1 MDLGLSSNALS
12 FPPLPPEVPLPMPT
26 QSLREK
32 PVGVRRPASSPSG
45 IGLRRFLV
53 VGGAAVLSAIAAYE
67 MYLVLGGSGFTTLAA
82 FMLLL
87 FVALFG
93 WIALSFTS
101 ALAGFV
107 SVLMG
112 GGRRLLSAKATLPTS
127 RTALLMPTYNE
138 SPSRVMVGLQAIEES
153 LRAAGASD
161 AFDFFILS
169 DTTDPEIWIAE
180 EAAFLMLRERTGGH
194 RRIFYRH
201 RKQNVARKAGN
212 IADWVQRWGGNYPQ
226 FLILDADSVM
236 TADALLRLAVAMERH
251 PDVGLIQ
258 TLPII
263 TAATTLLARL
273 QQFAGSVYG
282 PLIAHGLAWWHG
294 AEGNYWG
301 HNALIRTRAFAEQA
315 GLPVLQGRI
324 PFGGH
329 ILSHDFVE
337 AALIRRGG
345 WAVHMVPGLAG
356 SYETGP
362 PSLIELTVRDRR
374 WCQGN
379 LQHAA
384 VLPTRGL
391 AWTSRLHLLTGIGSY
406 ITAPLWVLFLL
417 TGILIALQARFV
429 PYNYFPGGKSLFP
442 TWPVIDPVRAMWMF
456 IGTMAVLL
464 APKLLAAIAVL
475 LRARE
480 RRGHGGATRLLM
492 SVATET
498 ILTGLIAPVMMLSQS
513 GAVCGILLGRDSGW
527 QPQRRDDGSVPMREL
542 ARRYQHHTVLGL
554 LLGGGAWTVSPYLAL
569 WMIPVV
575 LGLVLAIPLA
585 AVTGQRRVGWALRRI
600 GLLCTPEETAP
611 PGVLARATEL
621 ARQLEHDADSDGLA
635 RLLDDPKLLAAHVA
649 MLPPPRRPRIDPI
662 DATLLVARTKLNE
675 ARSLIEVWGGLTRA
689 ERVAVLTDEP
699 ALERLVALRLA
710 EPCRHQ
716 FCC

>member
-1 MDLGLSSNALS
+1 MDLGLNSKVRS

-32 PVGVRRPASSPSG
+32 PLGVCRPASSPSG
-45 IGLRRFLV
+45 IALRRLLV
-53 VGGAAVLSAIAAYE
+53 LGGAGVLSVVATYE

-82 FMLLL
+82 LMLLL

-101 ALAGFV
+101 AVAGFMSLV
-107 SVLMG
+107 AG
-112 GGRRLLSAKATLPTS
+112 GGRRLLCAEATLPTT

-138 SPSRVMVGLQAIEES
+138 SPARVMAGLQAIEES
-153 LRAAGASD
+153 LRAAGVAG

-169 DTTDPEIWIAE
+169 DTTDPEVWIAE
-180 EAAFLMLRERTGGH
+180 EAAFLTLRERTGG
-194 RRIFYRH
+194 RGRIFYRH
-201 RKQNVARKAGN
+201 RKQNIARKAGN
-212 IADWVQRWGGNYPQ
+212 IADWVKRWGGAYSQ

-236 TADALLRLAVAMERH
+236 TADALQRLVVAMERH

-263 TAATTLLARL
+263 IGATTLLARL
-273 QQFAGSVYG
+273 QQFAGRVYG
-282 PLIAHGLAWWHG
+282 PLIAHGIAGWHG

-315 GLPVLQGRI
+315 GLPVLRGRS

-329 ILSHDFVE
+329 IMSHDFVE

-345 WAVHMVPGLAG
+345 WAVHMVPGLSG
-356 SYETGP
+356 SYESGP
-362 PSLIELTVRDRR
+362 ASLIDLAVRDRR

-384 VLPTRGL
+384 VLPARGL

-406 ITAPLWVLFLL
+406 ITAPLWLLFLL

-429 PYNYFPGGKSLFP
+429 SHDYFPGGKSLFP
-442 TWPVIDPVRAMWMF
+442 TWPIIDPVRAMWMF

-475 LRARE
+475 LRASE
-480 RRGHGGATRLLM
+480 RRGHGGAARLLM
-492 SVATET
+492 SVGAET
-498 ILTGLIAPVMMLSQS
+498 ILTGLIAPVTMLSQS
-513 GAVCGILLGRDSGW
+513 GAVCEVLLGRDSGW
-527 QPQRRDDGSVPMREL
+527 QPQRRDDGSVPIGEL
-542 ARRYQHHTVLGL
+542 ARRYRYHTLLGL
-554 LLGGGAWTVSPYLAL
+554 LLGGGAWIVSPHLAL
-569 WMIPVV
+569 WMTPVV

-585 AVTGQRRVGWALRRI
+585 AITGQRRAGWALRRI
-600 GLLCTPEETAP
+600 GLFRTPEETAP
-611 PGVLARATEL
+611 PRVLGRASEL
-621 ARQLEHDADSDGLA
+621 VRQYEQDADSNALA
-635 RLLDDPKLLAAHVA
+635 RLLDDPDLLAAHAA
-649 MLPPPRRPRIDPI
+649 MLPPSRRARIDPV
-662 DATLLVARTKLNE
+662 DATLLVARTKLDE
-675 ARSLIEVWGGLTRA
+675 ARALDEVWGELTRA
-689 ERVAVLTDEP
+689 ERLAVLMDEP
-699 ALERLVALRLA
+699 ALERLVALSS
-710 EPCRHQ
+710 H
-716 FCC
+716 

>member
-1 MDLGLSSNALS
+1 MDLGLSSNVLS
-12 FPPLPPEVPLPMPT
+12 FPPLPPEVPLSMPT

-32 PVGVRRPASSPSG
+32 PMGCRRPASSPSG

-53 VGGAAVLSAIAAYE
+53 VGGAVVLSAIATYE
-67 MYLVLGGSGFTTLAA
+67 MYLVLAGSGFTTLAA

-87 FVALFG
+87 FVALFS

-101 ALAGFV
+101 SLAGFV
-107 SVLMG
+107 SVLVG
-112 GGRRLLSAKATLPTS
+112 GGRRLLSSEANLPTT

-138 SPSRVMVGLQAIEES
+138 SPARVMGGLQAIEES

-161 AFDFFILS
+161 PFDLFILS

-180 EAAFLMLRERTGGH
+180 EAAFLSLRERTGGH
-194 RRIFYRH
+194 HRIFYRH

-212 IADWVQRWGGNYPQ
+212 IADWVRRWGGRYPQ

-236 TADALLRLAVAMERH
+236 TADALLRLVVAMERH

-263 TAATTLLARL
+263 TAGTTLLARL
-273 QQFAGSVYG
+273 QQFASRVYG

-315 GLPVLQGRI
+315 GLPVLQGPT

-345 WAVHMVPGLAG
+345 WAAHMVPGLPG

-384 VLPTRGL
+384 VLPARGL
-391 AWTSRLHLLTGIGSY
+391 AWISRLHLLTGIGSY

-475 LRARE
+475 VRASE
-480 RRGHGGATRLLM
+480 RRGHGGAARLLM

-513 GAVCGILLGRDSGW
+513 GAVCGVLLGRDSGW
-527 QPQRRDDGSVPMREL
+527 QPQRRDDGSVPIGEL
-542 ARRYQHHTVLGL
+542 ARRYKHHTVLGL
-554 LLGGGAWTVSPYLAL
+554 LLGSGAWTVSPYLAL
-569 WMIPVV
+569 WMTPVV
-575 LGLVLAIPLA
+575 VGLVLAIPVA
-585 AVTGQRRVGWALRRI
+585 AVTGQRRIGLALRKI
-600 GLLCTPEETAP
+600 GLLCTPEETTP
-611 PGVLARATEL
+611 PSVLVRATEL
-621 ARQLEHDADSDGLA
+621 GCQLEQDKDSDVLA
-635 RLLDDPKLLAAHVA
+635 RLLDDPNLLAAHVA

-675 ARSLIEVWGGLTRA
+675 ARSLKEVWGELTRL
-689 ERVAVLTDEP
+689 ERLVVLTDQP

-710 EPCRHQ
+710 KTCEHQ
-716 FCC
+716 FN

>member
-1 MDLGLSSNALS
+1 MDLGLNSNVLS
-12 FPPLPPEVPLPMPT
+12 FPPLPPEVPLPMPS

-32 PVGVRRPASSPSG
+32 PRSIRRPASSPRG

-87 FVALFG
+87 FVALFS
-93 WIALSFTS
+93 WIALSFTNS
-101 ALAGFV
+101 LAGFV
-107 SVLMG
+107 SVLVG
-112 GGRRLLSAKATLPTS
+112 GGRRLLSSKASLPTT

-138 SPSRVMVGLQAIEES
+138 SPARVMAGLQAIEES
-153 LRAAGASD
+153 LRAAGVSD

-180 EAAFLMLRERTGGH
+180 EAAFLALRERTGGH
-194 RRIFYRH
+194 GCIFYRH

-212 IADWVQRWGGNYPQ
+212 IADWVRRWGGDYPQ

-236 TADALLRLAVAMERH
+236 TAEALLRLVVAMERH

-273 QQFAGSVYG
+273 QQFAGRVYG

-315 GLPVLQGRI
+315 GLPVLQGPG

-345 WAVHMVPGLAG
+345 WAVHMVPGLVG

-362 PSLIELTVRDRR
+362 PTLIELAVRDRR

-384 VLPTRGL
+384 VLSTRGL

-475 LRARE
+475 LHASE
-480 RRGHGGATRLLM
+480 RRGHGGGARLLM
-492 SVATET
+492 SVTTET
-498 ILTGLIAPVMMLSQS
+498 ILTGLIAPLMMLSQS
-513 GAVCGILLGRDSGW
+513 GAVCGVLLGRDSGW
-527 QPQRRDDGSVPMREL
+527 QPQRRDDGSVPIREL
-542 ARRYQHHTVLGL
+542 ARRYRHHTVSGL
-554 LLGGGAWTVSPYLAL
+554 LLGSGAWTVSPYLAL
-569 WMIPVV
+569 WMTPVV

-611 PGVLARATEL
+611 PGVLSRATEL
-621 ARQLEHDADSDGLA
+621 ARQLEHDADSDVLA
-635 RLLDDPKLLAAHVA
+635 RLLDDPNLLAAHMA
-649 MLPPPRRPRIDPI
+649 MLPPSRRPRIDPI

-675 ARSLIEVWGGLTRA
+675 ARSLKEVWGELARA
-689 ERVAVLTDEP
+689 ERLAVLTDEP

-716 FCC
+716 SY

>member
-1 MDLGLSSNALS
+1 MDLGLSSNVLS
-12 FPPLPPEVPLPMPT
+12 FPALPPEAPLPMPT

-45 IGLRRFLV
+45 VGLRRLLV
-53 VGGAAVLSAIAAYE
+53 VGGAAVLSAIATYE
-67 MYLVLGGSGFTTLAA
+67 MYLVLGGSGFTTLAV

-93 WIALSFTS
+93 WIALSFTN

-107 SVLMG
+107 SVLAG
-112 GGRRLLSAKATLPTS
+112 GGSRLLSSKATLPTT

-138 SPSRVMVGLQAIEES
+138 SLPRVMAGLLAIDES

-161 AFDFFILS
+161 VFDFFILS

-180 EAAFLMLRERTGGH
+180 EAAFLTLREHAGGH
-194 RRIFYRH
+194 GRIFYRH

-212 IADWVQRWGGNYPQ
+212 IADWVQRWGGDYPQ

-236 TADALLRLAVAMERH
+236 TADALLRLVVAMERH
-251 PDVGLIQ
+251 ADVGLIQ

-273 QQFAGSVYG
+273 QQFAGRVYG

-315 GLPVLQGRI
+315 GLPVLQGPS
-324 PFGGH
+324 PFSGH

-356 SYETGP
+356 SYETAP

-384 VLPTRGL
+384 VLRTRGL
-391 AWTSRLHLLTGIGSY
+391 AWISRLHLLTGIGSY
-406 ITAPLWVLFLL
+406 VTAPLWVLFLL

-475 LRARE
+475 LRASE
-480 RRGHGGATRLLM
+480 RRGHGGAARLLM
-492 SVATET
+492 SVVAET
-498 ILTGLIAPVMMLSQS
+498 VLTGLIAPVMMLSQS
-513 GAVCGILLGRDSGW
+513 GAVCGVLLGRDSGW
-527 QPQRRDDGSVPMREL
+527 QPQRRDDGSVPMKEL
-542 ARRYQHHTVLGL
+542 ARRYRHHTVLGL
-554 LLGGGAWTVSPYLAL
+554 LLGGGAWIVSPYLAL
-569 WMIPVV
+569 WMTPVV
-575 LGLVLAIPLA
+575 LGLLLAIPLA
-585 AVTGQRRVGWALRRI
+585 AITGQRRVGRALRRI
-600 GLLCTPEETAP
+600 GLLCTPEETAL

-621 ARQLEHDADSDGLA
+621 ARQLEQSHDADFDVLG
-635 RLLDDPKLLAAHVA
+635 RLLDDPNLLAAHVA

-675 ARSLIEVWGGLTRA
+675 AKSLKEVWGGLTRA
-689 ERVAVLTDEP
+689 ERLAVLTDEP
-699 ALERLVALRLA
+699 ALERLIALRLA
-710 EPCRHQ
+710 
-716 FCC
+716 

>member
-1 MDLGLSSNALS
+1 
-12 FPPLPPEVPLPMPT
+12 
-26 QSLREK
+26 
-32 PVGVRRPASSPSG
+32 
-45 IGLRRFLV
+45 
-53 VGGAAVLSAIAAYE
+53 
-67 MYLVLGGSGFTTLAA
+67 
-82 FMLLL
+82 
-87 FVALFG
+87 
-93 WIALSFTS
+93 
-101 ALAGFV
+101 
-107 SVLMG
+107 
-112 GGRRLLSAKATLPTS
+112 
-127 RTALLMPTYNE
+127 
-138 SPSRVMVGLQAIEES
+138 
-153 LRAAGASD
+153 
-161 AFDFFILS
+161 
-169 DTTDPEIWIAE
+169 
-180 EAAFLMLRERTGGH
+180 
-194 RRIFYRH
+194 
-201 RKQNVARKAGN
+201 
-212 IADWVQRWGGNYPQ
+212 
-226 FLILDADSVM
+226 M
-236 TADALLRLAVAMERH
+236 TADALLRLVAAMERH

-273 QQFAGSVYG
+273 QQFASRVYG

-315 GLPVLQGRI
+315 GLPVLQGPS

-345 WAVHMVPGLAG
+345 WAVHMVPGLVG

-384 VLPTRGL
+384 VLTARGL

-475 LRARE
+475 LRASE
-480 RRGHGGATRLLM
+480 RRGHGGAARLLM
-492 SVATET
+492 SVAAET
-498 ILTGLIAPVMMLSQS
+498 VLTGLIAPVMMLSQS
-513 GAVCGILLGRDSGW
+513 GAVCGVLLGRDSGW
-527 QPQRRDDGSVPMREL
+527 QPQRRDDGSVPIREL
-542 ARRYQHHTVLGL
+542 ARRYRHHTVLGL
-554 LLGGGAWTVSPYLAL
+554 LLGSGAWTVSLYLAL

-585 AVTGQRRVGWALRRI
+585 VVTGQRRVGRALRRI
-600 GLLCTPEETAP
+600 GLFCTPEETAP

-621 ARQLEHDADSDGLA
+621 ARQLEHDANSDVLA
-635 RLLDDPKLLAAHVA
+635 HLLDDPNLLAVHVA
-649 MLPPPRRPRIDPI
+649 MLPPPRRPRTDPI

-675 ARSLIEVWGGLTRA
+675 ARSLKEVWGGLTRA
-689 ERVAVLTDEP
+689 ERLAVLTDEP
-699 ALERLVALRLA
+699 ALERLVALKLA
-710 EPCRHQ
+710 EPCQHQ
-716 FCC
+716 FYC

>member
-1 MDLGLSSNALS
+1 
-12 FPPLPPEVPLPMPT
+12 MPT

-45 IGLRRFLV
+45 VGLRRLLV

-67 MYLVLGGSGFTTLAA
+67 MYLVLGGSGFTTLAG

-93 WIALSFTS
+93 WIALSFTN

-107 SVLMG
+107 SVLVG
-112 GGRRLLSAKATLPTS
+112 GGWRLLSSEATLPTT

-138 SPSRVMVGLQAIEES
+138 SPARVMAGLLAIEES
-153 LRAAGASD
+153 LRATGASD

-180 EAAFLMLRERTGGH
+180 EAAFLTLRERTGGH
-194 RRIFYRH
+194 GRIFYRH

-212 IADWVQRWGGNYPQ
+212 IADWVQRWGGDYPQ

-236 TADALLRLAVAMERH
+236 TADALLRLVVAMERH

-273 QQFAGSVYG
+273 QQFAGRVYG

-315 GLPVLQGRI
+315 GLPVLQGPS

-356 SYETGP
+356 SYETAP
-362 PSLIELTVRDRR
+362 PSLIELTARDRR

-417 TGILIALQARFV
+417 TGILIALQTRFV

-475 LRARE
+475 LRANE
-480 RRGHGGATRLLM
+480 RRGHGGAARLLM

-513 GAVCGILLGRDSGW
+513 GAVCGVLLGRDSGW
-527 QPQRRDDGSVPMREL
+527 QPQRRDDGSVPTREL

-569 WMIPVV
+569 WMTPVV
-575 LGLVLAIPLA
+575 LGLLLAIPLA

-621 ARQLEHDADSDGLA
+621 ARQLERDADSDVPA

-649 MLPPPRRPRIDPI
+649 MLSPPRRPRIDPI

-675 ARSLIEVWGGLTRA
+675 AKSLKEVWGGLTRA
-689 ERVAVLTDEP
+689 ERMAALTDEP
-699 ALERLVALRLA
+699 ALERLVTLRLA
-710 EPCRHQ
+710 EPWRHQ
-716 FCC
+716 FYR